1 MSLLARF
8 KFFIIGIFLGSI
20 LVFFF
25 FGDKVKDWIF
35 YYSSSGRVIS
45 HITEPRYTL
54 MNNGDTI
61 SDYLS
66 VQQLFTEL
74 ENRKSDLGINLVSY
88 DSLNQM
94 ENPIKYIVDNT
105 PKIKDGTIKIHEKN
119 IFYTEK
125 VINKLG
131 LGNLNQLNDSIIF
144 SIIDDLIL
152 NSDVEILD
160 RGDCYSYSLKNK
172 YKEEYFEFIFESCN
186 SNVKLI
192 DFK

>member
-1 MSLLARF
+1 MNIFSRF
-8 KFFIIGIFLGSI
+8 KFFLIGIFFGSI

-25 FGDKVKDWIF
+25 FGDKVKDWFF
-35 YYSSSGRVIS
+35 YYSSSGRIVS

-105 PKIKDGTIKIHEKN
+105 PKIKDGTIKIYTKN
-119 IFYTEK
+119 IYHHED
-125 VINKLG
+125 VMYKLG
-131 LGNLNQLNDSIIF
+131 LGYPNQLNASRNC

-160 RGDCYSYSLKNK
+160 RGDCYILLKK
-172 YKEEYFEFIFESCN
+172 
-186 SNVKLI
+186 
-192 DFK
+192 

>member
-1 MSLLARF
+1 MNIFSRF
-8 KFFIIGIFLGSI
+8 KFFFIGIFLGSI

-25 FGDKVKDWIF
+25 FGDKVKDWFF

-54 MNNGDTI
+54 INNNDTI
-61 SDYLS
+61 CDYLS

-74 ENRKSDLGINLVSY
+74 EDRKVDLGINLTSY
-88 DSLNQM
+88 DSLNQI
-94 ENPIKYIVDNT
+94 ENPVKYIQDNT
-105 PKIKDGTIKIHEKN
+105 PKIKDGTIKINKKN

-125 VINKLG
+125 VVAKLG
-131 LGNLNQLNDSIIF
+131 LKNLNDSIIF
-144 SIIDDLIL
+144 SIIDDLIV
-152 NSDVEILD
+152 NSDVKILE

-172 YKEEYFEFIFESCN
+172 HNEKYFEFIFESCN